1 MKFPNLK
8 NMFNRKKMH
17 YDPDVMHPNEDTNK
31 VGSFPGP
38 VFYMPD
44 LVFESYRKYFAGDRQ
59 LFVPSAKPV
68 LDDVRIMESVYK
80 KRLDDAN
87 ANIALMP
94 GVVSDIFSARRVI
107 EQQKEDIKKELAA
120 LPTLTVHDNIV
131 RRVEWTPSP
140 DVMEKAVRLW

>member
-1 MKFPNLK
+1 
-8 NMFNRKKMH
+8 MFNRKKNR
-17 YDPDVMHPNEDTNK
+17 YDPDAIHPNEDTNK

-59 LFVPSAKPV
+59 LFVPTAKPV

-80 KRLDDAN
+80 KRLADATAN
-87 ANIALMP
+87 AALMP

-107 EQQKEDIKKELAA
+107 EQHKENIKKELDA
-120 LPTLTVHDNIV
+120 LPTLPVYDNIV
-131 RRVEWTPSP
+131 RRVEWFPSP
-140 DVMEKAVRLW
+140 EVMEKTVRLW

>member
-8 NMFNRKKMH
+8 NMFNRKKNR

-59 LFVPSAKPV
+59 LFVPTAKPV

-87 ANIALMP
+87 ANTALMP

-120 LPTLTVHDNIV
+120 LPTLAVYDNIV
-131 RRVEWTPSP
+131 RRVEWYPSP
-140 DVMEKAVRLW
+140 GVMEKAVRLW

>member
-1 MKFPNLK
+1 
-8 NMFNRKKMH
+8 MFKRKKMH

-44 LVFESYRKYFAGDRQ
+44 LVFDSYRKYFAGDRQ
-59 LFVPSAKPV
+59 LFVPTAKPV

-87 ANIALMP
+87 ANTALMP

-107 EQQKEDIKKELAA
+107 EQQKEYIKKELDA
-120 LPTLTVHDNIV
+120 LPTLTMHDNIV
-131 RRVEWTPSP
+131 RHVEWTPSP

>member
-1 MKFPNLK
+1 
-8 NMFNRKKMH
+8 MFNRKKNR
-17 YDPDVMHPNEDTNK
+17 YDPDAIHPNEDTNK

-59 LFVPSAKPV
+59 LFVPTAKPV

-80 KRLDDAN
+80 KRLADATAN
-87 ANIALMP
+87 AALMP

-107 EQQKEDIKKELAA
+107 EQHKENIKKELDA
-120 LPTLTVHDNIV
+120 LPTLPVYDNIF
-131 RRVEWTPSP
+131 RRVEWSPSP
-140 DVMEKAVRLW
+140 DLMKKTVRLW